1 MFSRHSNSAIGVIRM
16 TLRSRIRPS
25 DGTVKK
31 ARLAMR
37 SGDGCDQT
45 LRLFA
50 TIVWLVTEL
59 SNRSLPS

>member
-16 TLRSRIRPS
+16 TLRLRIRPS

-31 ARLAMR
+31 ARLAMPSR
-37 SGDGCDQT
+37 AGCDQT
-45 LRLFA
+45 LRLFG
-50 TIVWLVTEL
+50 TIVWLATEL